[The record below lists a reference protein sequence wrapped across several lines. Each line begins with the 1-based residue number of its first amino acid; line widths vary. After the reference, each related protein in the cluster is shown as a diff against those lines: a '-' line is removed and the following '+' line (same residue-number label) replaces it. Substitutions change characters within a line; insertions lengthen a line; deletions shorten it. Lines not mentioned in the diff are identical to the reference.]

1 MRQDQATNAL
11 EEQAGRE
18 RRQVLK
24 ALGLGGL
31 AVACASFL
39 PGGVMLTQAGTA
51 GKGEYREE
59 SFTGTREISVVA
71 DVKELKAMTG
81 MKSGTMVQVL
91 GYERP
96 GDPGAKKAVYFE
108 SSTAEDNGGTVHRPD
123 NGKGAWHVVHN
134 GVGRFGWFGIFDA
147 HKQAD
152 DALDV
157 LVNDESF
164 HRIEADSDLLM
175 RRRHVFHRSNL
186 ELDFHNFTM
195 YTYGAENARRDDP
208 FAAIMFFQ
216 GKTVG
221 EPLTVTL
228 PKRQNERGF
237 FDSVQFCEDSDY
249 LYVGDNSSFAENQW
263 YFVQSDPRPQ
273 EEAAEGR
280 MPIGGGSSD
289 IELMKLVMV
298 TKVGNA
304 LGDKEYIGVN
314 YLNAWPLATGRQ
326 ISYQRIEPV
335 FHVNVRNL
343 KFEGQGHSDVTGTS
357 PVAHEFCV
365 DCNVENLEARKV
377 FWPLNIRR
385 YCTTYEI
392 KNCELINPE
401 EVKTG
406 GTGYMVQ
413 QIGCLYGHVVDCRAH
428 NVRHLNDFTGCAYSM
443 VENCH
448 CTGDEN
454 GAFVTHGQYDHDLTY
469 IGNSGFLSFANSA
482 LSPSAPHT
490 WGGWHKRIVV
500 KKHVAPRIV
509 FQNKMNRVVDMTLED
524 CYVYRNVDRYGANG
538 GSVWANVDGLVMRN
552 CVIDGPLS
560 LGEDSSISKRATIIE
575 GCTINQLDGFYLTR
589 HRGSNYEVERE
600 LTFRNCTF
608 RNVGQSFLV
617 KCNKVNFE
625 NCHFYADPQA
635 PSSRLNVEAKEI
647 IFQSGGMHD
656 VCFAFDKG
664 GTTQEAVG
672 DQKLVVRG
680 GAQFDGSNASG
691 ALFEVKNSGCVT
703 FELGDACFQPDDGMK
718 LILQRPEEGTAGT
731 GTLALRAR
739 GTTLVNTSLEIG
751 ESARGR
757 DCYYMAE
764 GCLLQNSRLRL
775 PGGAVV
781 ANNLEL

>member
-1 MRQDQATNAL
+1 MKQEHTKDT
-11 EEQAGRE
+11 E

-24 ALGLGGL
+24 ALGFGGL

-39 PGGVMLTQAGTA
+39 PKGALTVQAAGPE
-51 GKGEYREE
+51 GKGQYPGE
-59 SFTGTREISVVA
+59 SFSGARETSVVA
-71 DVKELKAMTG
+71 DVKELKALTD
-81 MKSGTMVQVL
+81 MKSGAMVQVL
-91 GYERP
+91 GYDRP
-96 GDPGAKKAVYFE
+96 GDMGAKRMVYFE
-108 SSTAEDNGGTVHRPD
+108 ASAAEDNGGTVHRPAS
-123 NGKGAWHVVHN
+123 GGGAWHVVHD

-147 HKQAD
+147 SRQAD
-152 DALDV
+152 DALDA
-157 LVNDESF
+157 LVGDESF

-175 RRRHVFHRSNL
+175 RRRHIFHRSNL
-186 ELDFHNFTM
+186 ELDFHNYTC
-195 YTYGAENARRDDP
+195 YTYGAENAARDNP
-208 FAAIMFFQ
+208 FAAMMFFQ
-216 GKTVG
+216 GEKVG
-221 EPLTVTL
+221 EPMTVTL
-228 PKRQNERGF
+228 PKKKDASGF
-237 FDSVQFCEDSDY
+237 FRPALFGEDSDY
-249 LYVGDNSSFAENQW
+249 LYVGDNSGFAENQW

-273 EEAAEGR
+273 EEGTEGR

-298 TKVGNA
+298 TKVGNG

-326 ISYQRIEPV
+326 ITYQRIRPV

-377 FWPLNIRR
+377 FWPLDIRR

-401 EVKTG
+401 EVKMG

-428 NVRHLNDFTGCAYSM
+428 NVRHLNDFTGCAFSM

-482 LSPSAPHT
+482 LSTSAPHT
-490 WGGWHKRIVV
+490 WGGWHKRILV
-500 KKHVAPRIV
+500 KKHIAPRIV

-524 CYVYRNVDRYGANG
+524 CYVYRNTDRYGANG
-538 GSVWANVDGLVMRN
+538 GSVWANVDGLVMKN
-552 CVIDGPLS
+552 CVMDGPLS
-560 LGEDSSISKRATIIE
+560 LGEDSSISKRATVIE
-575 GCTINQLDGFYLTR
+575 GCTVNLLDGFYLTR
-589 HRGSNYEVERE
+589 HRGSKYEVDRE

-608 RNVGQSFLV
+608 RNVGNVFLV
-617 KCNKVNFE
+617 RCNRVNFE
-625 NCHFYADPQA
+625 SCHFFADPEA
-635 PSSRLNVEAKEI
+635 AASRLNVEAKEVV
-647 IFQSGGMHD
+647 FRGGGMHG

-664 GTTQEAVG
+664 GTTEEAVG
-672 DQKLVVRG
+672 DQRFVAAE
-680 GAQFDGSNASG
+680 GARFDGSNSSG
-691 ALFEVKNSGCVT
+691 ALFDVKNNGHVT
-703 FELGDACFQPDDGMK
+703 FEFGDAHLEPGENTE
-718 LILQRPEEGTAGT
+718 LIRQTPEEGAEGN
-731 GTLALRAR
+731 GTLSLRAR
-739 GTTLVNTSLEIG
+739 GTTLVNAALAIP
-751 ESARGR
+751 ESARGEGS
-757 DCYYMAE
+757 YYMAE
-764 GCLLQNSRLRL
+764 GCILKNSSLHL
-775 PGGAVV
+775 PGRAVT